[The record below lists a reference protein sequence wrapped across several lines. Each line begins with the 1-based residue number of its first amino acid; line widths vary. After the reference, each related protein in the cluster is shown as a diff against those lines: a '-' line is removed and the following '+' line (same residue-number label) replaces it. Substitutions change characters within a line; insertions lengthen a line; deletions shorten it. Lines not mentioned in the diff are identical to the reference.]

1 MRTMVLV
8 YKNLQNWVILD
19 KGSFVGGKIFQ
30 HHGELIWDMKP
41 YETIQDEAPK
51 IAKLVYKWFNYGLW

>member
-1 MRTMVLV
+1 MVLV
-8 YKNLQNWVILD
+8 YKTLQNWVILD

-41 YETIQDEAPK
+41 YETIQDGAAK
-51 IAKLVYKWFNYGLW
+51 IAKLVYKW